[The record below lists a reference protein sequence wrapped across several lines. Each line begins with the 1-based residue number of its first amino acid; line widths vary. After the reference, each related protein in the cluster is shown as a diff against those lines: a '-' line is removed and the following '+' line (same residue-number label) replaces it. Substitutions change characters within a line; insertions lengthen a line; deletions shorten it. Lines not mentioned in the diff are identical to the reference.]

1 MIKHSHAVTNF
12 PVTLKVDQIVLV
24 EAVLSP
30 VLWGNLT
37 AWNWSVFWL
46 SHTFIVSAHVWNMS
60 TFYSQCTPLGFIS
73 CTSVC
78 FYLRRE
84 IKMESERLQC
94 ALLCWE
100 SLEVMATLSISWH
113 STHSSHYASV
123 SCLANLEII
132 SFSSF
137 LPYTVV
143 PLSLVMRK
151 VGDNYFHFTGER
163 TKSQRLSVTE
173 KEPRTQ
179 APRFSQELSAMI
191 RIHSWPL
198 GGDNLL
204 RENIDI
210 V

>member
-1 MIKHSHAVTNF
+1 M
-12 PVTLKVDQIVLV
+12 
-24 EAVLSP
+24 LSP

-37 AWNWSVFWL
+37 AWNWPVFWL

-113 STHSSHYASV
+113 STHSSHYSSV
-123 SCLANLEII
+123 FCSENLEII

-143 PLSLVMRK
+143 PLSLAMRK
-151 VGDNYFHFTGER
+151 VGDNYFHFTSER

-179 APRFSQELSAMI
+179 ARTFFHDQNPFMATRWWQLVKREYWYS
-191 RIHSWPL
+191 L
-198 GGDNLL
+198 GSVL
-204 RENIDI
+204 I
-210 V
+210 